1 MPPPTHIA
9 NRLNRQKKGK
19 QRTTIKCVQLNAQ
32 HSLAATSNLTQI
44 IINNIDIAFVQDPYT
59 FHNKV
64 AGYPKGFRIFAQG
77 GGRARAV
84 IIVSNNDMDVTA
96 ITQVSNEDA
105 IVTEIRYKGT
115 KLFATSLY
123 LPRDREIGRDLET
136 MEEITQLSRGNGL
149 ILAIDSN
156 ARSRLWF
163 DKRSNKR
170 GRAIEE
176 LIIDR
181 DLIIINEESDTP
193 TFEISRGHSCIGL
206 TICNKTLAQNI
217 TGWACGED
225 ESCSDHKLISFDIE
239 LREGGGKATTGPG
252 KRYYINTD
260 KWGDFKK
267 ILEQR
272 LAEKFDCQANE
283 NNSTTDEISHKVK
296 HSKEIGT
303 AVKKFNSAITDAC
316 DATFQASKPNIPAN
330 KKRSVPW
337 WTQELTILRKK
348 VIALRRRYQR
358 TKTDANLRQERRTQ
372 YLEGNGL
379 SGQNERRENQVMD
392 GILHKHRQHKPVE
405 SSLQTRSWETAQ

>member
-1 MPPPTHIA
+1 
-9 NRLNRQKKGK
+9 
-19 QRTTIKCVQLNAQ
+19 V
-32 HSLAATSNLTQI
+32 
-44 IINNIDIAFVQDPYT
+44 
-59 FHNKV
+59 
-64 AGYPKGFRIFAQG
+64 
-77 GGRARAV
+77 
-84 IIVSNNDMDVTA
+84 DVTA

-123 LPRDREIGRDLET
+123 LPRDRDLET
-136 MEEITQLSRGNGL
+136 MEKITQLSRGDGL

-193 TFEISRGHSCIGL
+193 TFKTSRGHICIDL
-206 TICNKTLAQNI
+206 TICNKILAQNI
-217 TGWACGED
+217 TGWSCGED
-225 ESCSDHKLISFDIE
+225 ESCSDHKLISFDIDLGE
-239 LREGGGKATTGPG
+239 GGKATTGPG

-283 NNSTTDEISHKVK
+283 NNKTTTD
-296 HSKEIGT
+296 
-303 AVKKFNSAITDAC
+303 N
-316 DATFQASKPNIPAN
+316 
-330 KKRSVPW
+330 
-337 WTQELTILRKK
+337 
-348 VIALRRRYQR
+348 VI
-358 TKTDANLRQERRTQ
+358 K
-372 YLEGNGL
+372 L
-379 SGQNERRENQVMD
+379 SFCIR
-392 GILHKHRQHKPVE
+392 
-405 SSLQTRSWETAQ
+405 